1 MSVKELNERDFY
13 CYKDAGTALIYF
25 YADWCPSCRV
35 LGLIINEIANER
47 TDIALGKIN
56 VGTEAHLAS
65 QFNIKSVPTIILFK
79 DGKEITRSVGATS
92 KKAIID
98 MLS

>member
-1 MSVKELNERDFY
+1 MTVKELNEKDFY
-13 CYKDAGTALIYF
+13 NYRKAPTALIYF

-35 LGLIINEIANER
+35 LNLIVNEIANVR
-47 TDIALGKIN
+47 ADIPMGKIN

-65 QFNIKSVPTIILFK
+65 QFNIKSVPTLILFK
-79 DGKEITRSVGATS
+79 EGTESVRSVGVTT

-98 MLS
+98 MLN

>member
-1 MSVKELNERDFY
+1 MSVKELNEKDFY
-13 CYKDAGTALIYF
+13 NHIESETVLIYF

-35 LGLIINEIANER
+35 LNIIVN
-47 TDIALGKIN
+47 DIAEERQDITFGKIN

-65 QFNIKSVPTIILFK
+65 HFNIKSVPTLIMFK
-79 DGKEITRSVGATS
+79 EGKEIVRSVGATS

-98 MLS
+98 ILC